1 MIHIH
6 IATFLKKLSLSVLI
20 ITGIF
25 ILCLWGLFFVAD
37 MVFADKDFSFDEKVF
52 NDIKPW
58 VNETT
63 TNFMLFITFFG
74 SQKFLVPA
82 NLFLIF
88 YFLLVR
94 NNKKS
99 AFQITA
105 ISLTSMIVMFS
116 IKFFLQRQRPLV
128 PLISKVHGYSFPSG
142 HTFCSVT
149 FFGIIAYILYKN
161 IAAPWLKW
169 GAIFLLLCI
178 TLLIGYSRI
187 YLRLHYASDV
197 IAGFCLGII
206 WLLLAKQFLLK
217 TEKTKLQEPLT
228 DPGVTEPG
236 VTEPESDRV

>member
-20 ITGIF
+20 MIALF

-37 MVFADKDFSFDEKVF
+37 MVFANKDFSFDENVF
-52 NDIKPW
+52 ESIKPM

-82 NLFLIF
+82 NLALIF
-88 YFLLVR
+88 YFAVIR
-94 NNKKS
+94 NHRKS
-99 AFQITA
+99 AFQILT

-128 PLISKVHGYSFPSG
+128 PLITKVHGYSFPSG

-149 FFGIIAYILYKN
+149 FFGIIAYIAYRN
-161 IAAPWLKW
+161 ISSSWLRW
-169 GAIFLLLCI
+169 STIFLLLCI
-178 TLLIGYSRI
+178 TVLVGYSRI

-228 DPGVTEPG
+228 KSPEPAQG
-236 VTEPESDRV
+236 PDHL